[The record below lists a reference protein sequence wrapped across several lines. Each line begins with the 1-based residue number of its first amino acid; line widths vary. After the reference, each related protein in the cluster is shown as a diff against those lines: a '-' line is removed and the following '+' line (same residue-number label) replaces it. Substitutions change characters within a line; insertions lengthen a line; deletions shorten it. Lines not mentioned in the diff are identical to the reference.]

1 MRRTAVEPAD
11 IAGVPT
17 PRDRTRGVRLAVR
30 CIEYLERHAVRVKLD
45 PRLTPKR
52 GRSERPITEIAD
64 DEPDVAVIG
73 IQGAQIRLVGLDEV
87 EANADMKCRRSKNPW
102 WIQLVGLIDVRRL

>member
-1 MRRTAVEPAD
+1 M
-11 IAGVPT
+11 PT

-30 CIEYLERHAVRVKLD
+30 CVEYLERHAVGVKLD
-45 PRLTPKR
+45 PRITPSR
-52 GRSERPITEIAD
+52 GRSERPITEIAE

-102 WIQLVGLIDVRRL
+102 WISLVGLIDVRRGAAMPC